1 MVRCM
6 TGKTSDFGPTGIT
19 VTHRV
24 AQLRGDMSYAELSRR
39 LEKLG
44 RPIPPLGLRRI
55 EGGARR
61 VDVDDLMALA
71 AALGVSPVTLL
82 MPDAA
87 NRDDMVE
94 ATAVGELRAENL
106 FYWAMSLG
114 HWDPGVGDL
123 KWWEFMSRA
132 QPEFERRKQAEVARA
147 EAARAEAEFRAK
159 HPAYQGRR
167 DDAAPQSPK
176 PPSRT
181 PRQRAYLDTLD
192 DGNTDAR
199 IQSGTS
205 PTKKAPAKKAPA
217 KKAAALPGQN
227 RATKAAAKKTATSPK
242 PRRKS

>member
-1 MVRCM
+1 M

-114 HWDPGVGDL
+114 HWDPDAGDL
-123 KWWEFMSRA
+123 KWFEFISRA
-132 QPEFERRKQAEVARA
+132 QPEFERRRQAEV
-147 EAARAEAEFRAK
+147 ARAEAEFRAK

-167 DDAAPQSPK
+167 DD
-176 PPSRT
+176 
-181 PRQRAYLDTLD
+181 
-192 DGNTDAR
+192 GNTDAPRFSPEEPSR
-199 IQSGTS
+199 I
-205 PTKKAPAKKAPA
+205 AKKAASARKAVA
-217 KKAAALPGQN
+217 KKAAASGGQH
-227 RATKAAAKKTATSPK
+227 RGKKASAKKTATAPK
-242 PRRKS
+242 QRRKS